1 MIFFLFSLFAFLLSP
16 DVAKKQNKQF
26 VGAPSSSL
34 LPNELIPP
42 DDVLEQ
48 NFVMFST
55 KEIRRESWIGDK

>member
-1 MIFFLFSLFAFLLSP
+1 MIFFFFLLFAFLLSP

-34 LPNELIPP
+34 LANELIPP